1 MAEQNYRDQ
10 AIPAFRFVVEVDGE
24 SQGAFT
30 ECTLPVV
37 EWETEEVKEGGLNTY
52 IHALPGRRKGARLTL
67 KNGVGKSALLQWYKD
82 TMNEKFTR
90 KPITITL
97 LDAAQNTIQVWELK
111 EAYPVKWAGP
121 QLKTDANA
129 IAIHSVEFACGE
141 VVVS

>member
-1 MAEQNYRDQ
+1 MSEQDYRQQ
-10 AIPAFRFVVEVDGE
+10 AIPAFRYLVEVDGE

-37 EWETEEVKEGGLNTY
+37 EWETEEVKEGGLNTFT
-52 IHALPGRRKGARLTL
+52 HVLPGRRKGARLTL
-67 KNGVGKSALLQWYKD
+67 KNGVGKSSLLQWYKD

-97 LDAAQNTIQVWELK
+97 LDSTQNTIQVWELK
-111 EAYPVKWAGP
+111 EAYPVKWTGP

-129 IAIHSVEFACGE
+129 IAIQSVEFACGE